1 VSANRLRPRYP
12 FDHVLG
18 ITIVGLAIF
27 GLVMISSASVYESY
41 QVYVRQG
48 VDCGLIDGVNCN
60 QFYFW
65 RQFRNIIVALPLG
78 LIAGSIPYLFWRKA
92 AAGIFVGSIILLI
105 ALFLP
110 GLSTGWGT
118 SRSWLNIPILSSIQP
133 VEIAKLGLIF
143 YLARWM
149 EGRRDAIA
157 TIENGFIPFAVILGI
172 VVFLLVL
179 QPDFGS
185 TLVVTLIATS
195 IYFTAG
201 ARVKHIA
208 VGGIIAASLA
218 VLVVNLGGMDY
229 VKNRFTAFLD
239 PSVDPEGIGFQVKQ
253 SLIAVGKGGFFGE
266 GLEGATQRFGYLP
279 EVQSDAIYAATGEA
293 FGFFGSVIIT
303 ALFLLIAY
311 RGFRIAAAAPDRF
324 GQLTAVGLSAAIAG
338 QAFVHIGVNIA
349 LLPYTGITLPF
360 VSYGGSSLA
369 ASFVV
374 AGILLN
380 ISKYSN
386 VHSAGYYREQN
397 ISMRER
403 RRTRSRF

>member
-1 VSANRLRPRYP
+1 MIGTRLRPRYP

-41 QVYVRQG
+41 QVYVREG
-48 VDCGLIDGVNCN
+48 IDCGLIDANCN
-60 QFYFW
+60 DFYFW
-65 RQFRNIIVALPLG
+65 RQVRNIFIALPLG
-78 LIAGSIPYLFWRKA
+78 LIAASIPYLFWRKA
-92 AAGIFVGSIILLI
+92 APGLFIGSIILLI

-110 GLSTGWGT
+110 GLSTGWGA
-118 SRSWLNIPILSSIQP
+118 SRSWLSIPILSSIQP
-133 VEIAKLGLIF
+133 AELAKLGLVF

-149 EGRRDAIA
+149 EGRREAIA
-157 TIENGFIPFAVILGI
+157 TLENGFTPFAVILGI
-172 VVFLLVL
+172 VVFLLIL
-179 QPDFGS
+179 QPDFGT
-185 TLVVTLIATS
+185 TLVVTLIATA
-195 IYFTAG
+195 IYFAAG

-208 VGGIIAASLA
+208 IGGVIAASLA
-218 VLVVNLGGMDY
+218 VLVVNFSGLDY
-229 VKNRFTAFLD
+229 VKNRFSAFLD
-239 PSVDPEGIGFQVKQ
+239 PSIDPEGIGFQVKQ
-253 SLIAVGKGGFFGE
+253 SLIAVGKGGIFGE

-279 EVQSDAIYAATGEA
+279 EVQSDAIYAATSEA
-293 FGFFGSVIIT
+293 FGFFGSVIVT

-311 RGFRIAAAAPDRF
+311 RGFRIAGAAPDRF
-324 GQLTAVGLSAAIAG
+324 GQLVAVGLSAAIAG

-369 ASFVV
+369 TSFVI

-386 VHSAGYYREQN
+386 IHSANFYREQN
-397 ISMRER
+397 LSLRER
-403 RRTRSRF
+403 RRLQSQF

>member
-1 VSANRLRPRYP
+1 VIGTRLRPRYS

-18 ITIVGLAIF
+18 ITVIGLAIF

-41 QVYVRQG
+41 QVYVKQG

-60 QFYFW
+60 HFYFW
-65 RQFRNIIVALPLG
+65 RQFRNILVAAPLG
-78 LIAGSIPYLFWRKA
+78 LIAISIPYLFWRKA
-92 AAGIFVGSIILLI
+92 APGLFIGSIILLI

-118 SRSWLNIPILSSIQP
+118 SRSWLTIPILSSIQP
-133 VEIAKLGLIF
+133 AELAKLGLIF

-157 TIENGFIPFAVILGI
+157 TVENGFIPFAVILGS
-172 VVFLLVL
+172 VAFLFVL

-185 TLVVTLIATS
+185 TLVVTLIATA
-195 IYFTAG
+195 IYFAAG

-208 VGGIIAASLA
+208 IGGIIAASLA
-218 VLVVNLGGMDY
+218 VLIVNFSGLDY
-229 VKNRFTAFLD
+229 VKNRFTAFFD

-266 GLEGATQRFGYLP
+266 GLEGATQRYGYLP
-279 EVQSDAIYAATGEA
+279 EVQSDAIYAATAES
-293 FGFFGSVIIT
+293 FGFFGSVILVG
-303 ALFLLIAY
+303 LFLLIAY

-324 GQLTAVGLSAAIAG
+324 GQLTAVGLSVAIAG

-349 LLPYTGITLPF
+349 ILPYTGITLPF

-369 ASFVV
+369 TSFVI

-380 ISKYSN
+380 ISRYTN
-386 VHSAGYYREQN
+386 THSAGYFREQN
-397 ISMRER
+397 LSLRDR
-403 RRTRSRF
+403 RRLNSKF

>member
-1 VSANRLRPRYP
+1 MRLARQQTRHP
-12 FDHVLG
+12 FDPVLG
-18 ITIVGLAIF
+18 ITIIGLAIF

-41 QVYVRQG
+41 QVYVRDG
-48 VDCGLIDGVNCN
+48 VDCGLLDANCN
-60 QFYFW
+60 DFYFW
-65 RQFRNIIVALPLG
+65 RQVRNI
-78 LIAGSIPYLFWRKA
+78 LIAIPFGFIAAAIPYLFWRKA
-92 AAGIFVGSIILLI
+92 AIGMFVGSVILLI

-110 GLSTGWGT
+110 GMSTGWGT

-149 EGRRDAIA
+149 EGRRDTIA

-172 VVFLLVL
+172 VAFLLVL

-185 TLVVTLIATS
+185 TLVITLIATS
-195 IYFTAG
+195 IYFAAG

-208 VGGIIAASLA
+208 VGGIIAGSLA
-218 VLVVNLGGMDY
+218 VLVVGIGGMDY
-229 VKNRFTAFLD
+229 VKDRFAAFLD
-239 PSVDPEGIGFQVKQ
+239 PSLDPEGIGFQIKQ

-279 EVQSDAIYAATGEA
+279 EVQSDAIFAATGEA
-293 FGFFGSVIIT
+293 FGFFGSTIFT

-311 RGFRIAAAAPDRF
+311 RGFRIASAAPDRF
-324 GQLTAVGLSAAIAG
+324 GQLAAVGLSAALAG

-360 VSYGGSSLA
+360 VSYGGSSLV
-369 ASFVV
+369 ASFVS

-380 ISKYSN
+380 ISRYSN
-386 VHSAGYYREQN
+386 VHSANFYREQN
-397 ISMRER
+397 ISIRER
-403 RRTRSRF
+403 RRSRSHF

>member
-1 VSANRLRPRYP
+1 MLTSRIRPRYS

-18 ITIVGLAIF
+18 ITVVGLAIF

-41 QVYVRQG
+41 QVYTREG
-48 VDCGLIDGVNCN
+48 IDCGLIDANCN
-60 QFYFW
+60 DFYFW
-65 RQFRNIIVALPLG
+65 RQVRNILIAIPFG
-78 LIAGSIPYLFWRKA
+78 LIAASIPYLFWRKFA
-92 AAGIFVGSIILLI
+92 PGLFIGSVILLI

-133 VEIAKLGLIF
+133 AELAKLGLIF

-157 TIENGFIPFAVILGI
+157 TIENGFVPFAVILGI
-172 VVFLLVL
+172 VISLLVL

-185 TLVVTLIATS
+185 TLVITLIATA
-195 IYFTAG
+195 IYFVAG
-201 ARVKHIA
+201 ARLKHIVA
-208 VGGIIAASLA
+208 GGIIAASLA
-218 VLVVNLGGMDY
+218 VLVVNIGGMDY
-229 VKNRFTAFLD
+229 VKNRFSAFLD
-239 PSVDPEGIGFQVKQ
+239 PSIDPEGIGFQVKQ

-279 EVQSDAIYAATGEA
+279 EVQSDAIYAATSEA
-293 FGFFGSVIIT
+293 FGFFGSIIIT
-303 ALFLLIAY
+303 GLFLLIAY
-311 RGFRIAAAAPDRF
+311 RGFRIAEAAPDRF
-324 GQLTAVGLSAAIAG
+324 GQLAAVGLSAAIAG

-360 VSYGGSSLA
+360 ISYGGSSLA
-369 ASFVV
+369 TSFVI

-386 VHSAGYYREQN
+386 THSANFYREQN
-397 ISMRER
+397 FSIRER
-403 RRTRSRF
+403 RKLRSRF

>member
-1 VSANRLRPRYP
+1 MIGTRLRPRYP

-41 QVYVRQG
+41 QVYVREG
-48 VDCGLIDGVNCN
+48 VDCGLIDANCN
-60 QFYFW
+60 DFYFW
-65 RQFRNIIVALPLG
+65 RQVRNILVALPLG
-78 LIAGSIPYLFWRKA
+78 LVVGMVPYLFWRKA
-92 AAGIFVGSIILLI
+92 APGLFIGSIILLI

-133 VEIAKLGLIF
+133 AELAKLGLIF

-149 EGRRDAIA
+149 EGRREAIA
-157 TIENGFIPFAVILGI
+157 TIENGFMPFAVILGI
-172 VVFLLVL
+172 VVVLLVL

-195 IYFTAG
+195 IYFAAG

-208 VGGIIAASLA
+208 MGGIIASALA
-218 VLVVNLGGMDY
+218 VLLVNLSGMDY

-279 EVQSDAIYAATGEA
+279 EVQSDAIYAATSEA
-293 FGFFGSVIIT
+293 FGFFGSVVVT
-303 ALFLLIAY
+303 GLFLLIAY
-311 RGFRIAAAAPDRF
+311 RGFKIASVAPDRF
-324 GQLTAVGLSAAIAG
+324 GQLAAVGLSTAIAG

-349 LLPYTGITLPF
+349 ILPYTGITLPF
-360 VSYGGSSLA
+360 VSYGGSSLV
-369 ASFVV
+369 ASFIS

-386 VHSAGYYREQN
+386 VHSSEFYREQN
-397 ISMRER
+397 LSLRER
-403 RRTRSRF
+403 RRVRSRF

>member
-1 VSANRLRPRYP
+1 MIGSRLQPRYP

-27 GLVMISSASVYESY
+27 GLIMISSASVYESY

-48 VDCGLIDGVNCN
+48 VDCGIIDANCN
-60 QFYFW
+60 DFYFW
-65 RQFRNIIVALPLG
+65 RQVRNILVAIPLG
-78 LIAGSIPYLFWRKA
+78 LIAAAIPYLFWRKA
-92 AAGIFVGSIILLI
+92 ALGIFVGSIILLI

-118 SRSWLNIPILSSIQP
+118 SQSWLTIPILSSIQP
-133 VEIAKLGLIF
+133 VEVAKLGLIF

-149 EGRRDAIA
+149 ESRSSAIG

-172 VVFLLVL
+172 VVFLLIL

-185 TLVVTLIATS
+185 VLVMTLIATA
-195 IYFTAG
+195 IYFAAG
-201 ARVKHIA
+201 ARVKHIV

-218 VLVVNLGGMDY
+218 LLVVNLGGLDY
-229 VKNRFTAFLD
+229 VKNRFASFID
-239 PSVDPEGIGFQVKQ
+239 PSLDPEGIGFQVKQ
-253 SLIAVGKGGFFGE
+253 SLIAVGKGGVFGA

-279 EVQSDAIYAATGEA
+279 EVQSDAIYAATAEA
-293 FGFFGSVIIT
+293 FGFFGSTII
-303 ALFLLIAY
+303 AGFFLLIAY
-311 RGFRIAAAAPDRF
+311 HGFRIAAAVPDRF
-324 GQLTAVGLSAAIAG
+324 GQLAAVGLSAALAG

-369 ASFVV
+369 TSFVI

-380 ISKYSN
+380 ISKYAN
-386 VHSAGYYREQN
+386 IHSANFYREQN
-397 ISMRER
+397 ISARQER
-403 RRTRSRF
+403 KRLQRGF